1 MAVTTSQQIT
11 RYYDQFRNTDV
22 TFTKEVIRATLLY
35 PKQVFLK
42 ALGYQWPCIVYS
54 SSMAGAKVIVNM
66 GTSLRETVRKSNN
79 MVSLRFS
86 FLQKDKADPLS
97 FFVSSK
103 ITGSTPYGSQK
114 PDLHF
119 LNLSFTQ
126 RPPDDLIEILGRLL
140 DAHATSKRRKEQRI
154 PITADSA
161 RKIGVNAKDVL
172 VYIEGV
178 PRRCI
183 IRDLSFGGTKLIIL
197 GVAKFL
203 LNKEC
208 ILRFQITEDES
219 TMDIPGKVVRF
230 EAVEGRNDIAAIA
243 VQFNDE
249 EIPVSYKM
257 LLSAYLKTAK
267 ISNSEETPRS

>member
-54 SSMAGAKVIVNM
+54 SSMVGAKVIVSM
-66 GTSLRETVRKSNN
+66 STSLRETVQKSNN
-79 MVSLRFS
+79 LVSLRFS

-103 ITGSTPYGSQK
+103 ITGSTPYGNQK

-119 LNLSFTQ
+119 LNLAYTQ
-126 RPPDDLIEILGRLL
+126 RPPDDLIEVLGRLL

-154 PITADSA
+154 TITADSA
-161 RKIGVNAKDVL
+161 RKMGVNAKDVL

-183 IRDLSFGGTKLIIL
+183 IRDLSFGGAKLIIL

-208 ILRFQITEDES
+208 ILRFQVTEDDS
-219 TMDIPGKVVRF
+219 TIDISGTVIRF

-243 VQFNDE
+243 VQFKEDAV
-249 EIPVSYKM
+249 PVTYKM
-257 LLSAYLKTAK
+257 LLSSYLKAAK
-267 ISNSEETPRS
+267 ISNSHDENES